1 MSDQWRP
8 YDAPGAGY
16 PAYDPAGERRRVHR
30 RIGVLVVGVLVVLGG
45 AGAGITALVVNALD
59 DDGSTTTTTTTTT
72 TTRTEVHSTT
82 TGAVDLFTTAAT
94 DAMTAAV
101 VEHTGS
107 ARALEVI
114 LLQLQAVITVP
125 GDDGPRTLLWDGT
138 SIAEGGPGV
147 SGRKPFDLGDLDG
160 AVVRRLCGT
169 QPLLCTVIAHRPGP
183 GDDGAWLVVTGP
195 SGVRLADLAGQ
206 QP

>member
-8 YDAPGAGY
+8 YD
-16 PAYDPAGERRRVHR
+16 PAGEQRRVRR
-30 RIGVLVVGVLVVLGG
+30 RIGLLVVGALVVLGG
-45 AGAGITALVVNALD
+45 AGAGITALAVNALD
-59 DDGSTTTTTTTTT
+59 DDSTTTTTTTTT
-72 TTRTEVHSTT
+72 TTRTEVHSST
-82 TGAVDLFTTAAT
+82 TGDVDLFTTSAT

-138 SIAEGGPGV
+138 SITEGGPGV

-169 QPLLCTVIAHRPGP
+169 RPLLCTVIAHRPGP